1 MPDGLPKRVFNG
13 GFAKSRKPDP
23 HWTSGKVPGEPE
35 VLKDKKTPKGALEF
49 WKFVIGTA
57 PFAVIKDISPM
68 TEHGK
73 GCAKSLNVVIKKL
86 GMEHMLKLGAY
97 YAKNW
102 MALKKA
108 YNWQYP
114 ASPVQFCR
122 YLDKIDF
129 CMVNGIPLNP
139 VDRVGSDES
148 YEKNPLDALKKS
160 LEEPNE

>member
-1 MPDGLPKRVFNG
+1 MPLEHPSKKNIGFVPTRKESVTKAFGHLPDD
-13 GFAKSRKPDP
+13 A
-23 HWTSGKVPGEPE
+23 E
-35 VLKDKKTPKGALEF
+35 VIRDKKTPKGALEF
-49 WKFVIGTA
+49 WKFVIGEA
-57 PFAVIKDISPM
+57 PFAVISDISPM
-68 TEHGK
+68 NEYGK
-73 GCAKSLNVVIKKL
+73 GCAKNLNTVIKKL